1 LKVATARVVLIDD
14 EELFLSTI
22 SRILTRAGYE
32 VLPANRPHQALEIVR
47 NNAQIDLVISDVNMP
62 EMRGMELV
70 REIARIRP
78 GIASLLFTGG
88 LIDPAEVP
96 EGVPILRKPFST
108 AELISAASAAMERF
122 AQIATDFARTCQK
135 SAELQVQSQQLISEC
150 QNVARE
156 AAETIREAL
165 AQRTPRD
172 KDAVPL
178 GPSTAKKNA
187 LKKHHHLT

>member
-1 LKVATARVVLIDD
+1 MATARVVIIDD
-14 EELFLSTI
+14 EELFLNTI
-22 SRILTRAGYE
+22 SRIMSRAGYE
-32 VLPANRPHQALEIVR
+32 ILPANRPNQALEIIR
-47 NNAQIDLVISDVNMP
+47 NNARIDLVISDVNMP

-78 GIASLLFTGG
+78 GTASLLFTGG
-88 LIDPAEVP
+88 LINPAEVP

-108 AELISAASAAMERF
+108 AELISAANAAMERF
-122 AQIATDFARTCQK
+122 TQIATDFARTCQK